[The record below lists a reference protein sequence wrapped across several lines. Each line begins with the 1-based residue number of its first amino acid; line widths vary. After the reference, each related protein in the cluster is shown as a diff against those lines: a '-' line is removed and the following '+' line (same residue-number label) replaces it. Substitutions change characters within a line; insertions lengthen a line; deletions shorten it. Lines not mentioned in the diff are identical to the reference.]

1 MEKLIRRIY
10 RLSIKPEIIKNV
22 MPQLMS
28 CVNDMIDEIRVL
40 TDEKSDPL
48 GGKKPSGEFRSL
60 L

>member
-10 RLSIKPEIIKNV
+10 RLSIKPEIIKHV

-28 CVNDMIDEIRVL
+28 CVNDMLDEIRVL
-40 TDEKSDPL
+40 TDENSDPL

>member
-40 TDEKSDPL
+40 TDEKSIPL